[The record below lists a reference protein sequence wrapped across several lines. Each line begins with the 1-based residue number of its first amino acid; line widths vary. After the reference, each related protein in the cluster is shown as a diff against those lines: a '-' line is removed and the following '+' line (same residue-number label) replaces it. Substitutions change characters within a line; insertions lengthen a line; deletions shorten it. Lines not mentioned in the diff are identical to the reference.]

1 MSDGWWI
8 PALAATGIF
17 LVFAL
22 LIVGRAHAIAN
33 ILALLVVG
41 SVIVLG
47 VLQLHDDPDS
57 ESCRSPLSRAE
68 QEGPARRAALVAL
81 RDAQETLRSVRA
93 EALADPSP
101 ARTRAVR
108 DAERRL
114 RAKQDK
120 WRLWRPA
127 VVTVSET
134 ENTSF
139 KLGHDVNG
147 GTRSIAFGA
156 DHRIP
161 GPTAIDVHVNS
172 FASEGAGRELGDTV
186 VTAWAELQPGR
197 ENGTIFFC
205 IPPDVRKAVPSGQFV
220 GEFVLQTGRVQ
231 RTAVPVTLSIPDAN
245 LTTVLLAALAT
256 LAAASWYVY
265 YLRREH
271 LSDQILYGGPLSTD
285 PAVAADQKDASSR
298 VLRWSFGFWHGYW
311 RWLCS
316 TAGAITIVAGT
327 ATATAAFSTTYLS
340 SDTWSGS
347 LRDWFALLGA
357 VATAFV
363 AGGTAGKLAQLT
375 PDTTGTTPTTTKT
388 PPPPPPPNAGAV

>member
-47 VLQLHDDPDS
+47 VLQLREDPDTG
-57 ESCRSPLSRAE
+57 SCPTPESRADE
-68 QEGPARRAALVAL
+68 EGPARKAALDAL
-81 RDAQETLRSVRA
+81 RDAQDALRRARA
-93 EALADPSP
+93 ESRRDPSP
-101 ARTRAVR
+101 ANSRAVR
-108 DAERRL
+108 EAD
-114 RAKQDK
+114 RAVRAATRK
-120 WRLWRPA
+120 WQLWRPA
-127 VVTVSET
+127 VITVSET
-134 ENTSF
+134 ENTAF

-147 GTRSIAFGA
+147 GKRSIAFSA

-161 GPTAIDVHVNS
+161 GPTPIDVHVNS
-172 FASEGAGRELGDTV
+172 FAGEDAGRELDDTV
-186 VTAWAELQPGR
+186 ITAWAELQPGH
-197 ENGTIFFC
+197 EHGTIYFC
-205 IPPDVRKAVPSGQFV
+205 IPPDLRTDVPSGQFA
-220 GEFVLQTGRVQ
+220 GELVLQTGRVQ
-231 RTAVPVTLSIPDAN
+231 RTAVPVTLSIPNAN
-245 LTTVLLAALAT
+245 LTHVLLAALAT
-256 LAAASWYVY
+256 LVAASWYVY
-265 YLRREH
+265 YLRREQ
-271 LSDQILYGGPLSTD
+271 LSEQILYGGPLSAE
-285 PAVAADQKDASSR
+285 PATAAGQKDAASR
-298 VLRWSFGFWHGYW
+298 VLRWPFGFWHGYW

-375 PDTTGTTPTTTKT
+375 PDNKS
-388 PPPPPPPNAGAV
+388 PNAGGA